1 MDVREGLFYTKNH
14 EWLRK
19 EGELVYVGITDYAQD
34 AMGDIVFVELPEK
47 GSSLE
52 ADSILGVVESVK
64 AASDVYCPV
73 SGTVKD
79 VNSKLEDDPGSINSD
94 PYGSWIA
101 ALETMDSEEAEAFMS
116 AGEYRQ
122 FCEEEE

>member
-1 MDVREGLFYTKNH
+1 MDVKEGLFYTKNH
-14 EWLRK
+14 EWLKK

-73 SGTVKD
+73 RGTVTD
-79 VNSKLEDDPGSINSD
+79 VNSKLEDEPGSINSD

-101 ALETMDSEEAEAFMS
+101 VVETEGPEETNEFLS
-116 AGEYRQ
+116 ADEYRV
-122 FCEEEE
+122 FCEEEG